1 MRKYLEEKGYDLDEY
16 VSQLLRD
23 MKDDL
28 CEIVCIDCDE
38 LDDAMEQI
46 LTAALATVKKNLGK

>member
-1 MRKYLEEKGYDLDEY
+1 MRNYLEEKGFDLDEY

-23 MKDDL
+23 LRGDL